1 MDFTWL
7 NEAISGLPP
16 ELRFVVII
24 VVLGLI
30 YKGVDMKFIQ
40 PKSGEHEDHL
50 DIQEQIA
57 NIEKHVTNHL
67 SHDLKDISVEIKALS
82 GVIRDLTEQTN
93 RNVNTMNIV
102 LGKQDQARDMLIE
115 LRGEMRRDK

>member
-67 SHDLKDISVEIKALS
+67 SHDLKDVSMEIKALA

-93 RNVNTMNIV
+93 RNVNTMNVV
-102 LGKQDQARDMLIE
+102 LNKQDNMRDVLIE
-115 LRGEMRRDK
+115 IKGKIK